1 MIAFVHSSAWLKVK
15 RQLLLD
21 RGDLV
26 EQLIRLNE
34 HDASQK
40 VRGKIEQIDEILA
53 RYPVELGQR
62 EDDD

>member
-1 MIAFVHSSAWLKVK
+1 MITFVHSSAWLKVK

-26 EQLIRLNE
+26 EQLIAQAD